1 MTQKIAVYPGT
12 FDPITIGHMDII
24 RRARKLCDKLIIASA
39 VHHSKKPFFT
49 PEKRVELINAALED
63 EKDTD
68 LCPVEAVSFD
78 GLLVDFA
85 KENSAKFIIR
95 GLRTVSDFDYEF
107 QMVGVNRHLDPD
119 IDTIFLPADMTTQ
132 FISSSLA
139 KQLVEY
145 GGDLHNFLPEKVI
158 SLIQKKA

>member
-1 MTQKIAVYPGT
+1 MTEKIAVYPGT
-12 FDPITIGHMDII
+12 FDPITLGHMDII
-24 RRARKLCDKLIIASA
+24 RRARRLCDRLIIASA

-49 PEKRVELINAALED
+49 PEKRVDLINAALQD
-63 EKDTD
+63 ETEEG

-85 KENSAKFIIR
+85 KSNNAKFIIR

-139 KQLVEY
+139 KQIVQY
-145 GGDLHNFLPEKVI
+145 GGDLKNFLPQKVI
-158 SLIQKKA
+158 QMIAEQN